1 MAQERRGARRRLA
14 ARFGLGGRVAAGV
27 AAALLLA
34 AVTLAVLTAGPGG
47 FVIERVASGEAAGA
61 GGPGSEGQVA
71 GEKDPDLVADEAQGA
86 EVDEPAA
93 DEAQGAGTDE
103 PAVLLVHVDGAVE
116 APGVYELEEGSRV
129 NDAVLAAGGLLD
141 EADTTALNLAAP
153 LADGQKVHVPVPG
166 EASVAAGE
174 GQSAAGQGGSGS
186 DLERAPVNINT
197 ADVATLDEL
206 PGVGE
211 ATALAIVEDREA
223 NGPFTSPEDLMR
235 VSGIGE
241 KKFAKLEAM
250 ICV

>member
-1 MAQERRGARRRLA
+1 MAQVRGRARGRLA

-27 AAALLLA
+27 AAALMLV
-34 AVTLAVLTAGPGG
+34 AVTLAALTAGSDGL
-47 FVIERVASGEAAGA
+47 VIERAASGEAVSTDDL
-61 GGPGSEGQVA
+61 GSKGQVT
-71 GEKDPDLVADEAQGA
+71 GQKDPEPVAVEAQGTKA
-86 EVDEPAA
+86 NEPV
-93 DEAQGAGTDE
+93 
-103 PAVLLVHVDGAVE
+103 VLLVHVDGAVE

-129 NDAVLAAGGLLD
+129 NDAVQAAGGLLD
-141 EADTTALNLAAP
+141 EADTTSLNLAAP
-153 LADGQKVHVPVPG
+153 LVDGQKVHVPVPG
-166 EASVAAGE
+166 EASVADGE
-174 GQSAAGQGGSGS
+174 GQSAAGRGNAGS

>member
-1 MAQERRGARRRLA
+1 M
-14 ARFGLGGRVAAGV
+14 AAGV

-34 AVTLAVLTAGPGG
+34 AVTLAALTAGPGG
-47 FVIERVASGEAAGA
+47 FVIERAASGEAVGA
-61 GGPGSEGQVA
+61 GEPGSEGQVT
-71 GEKDPDLVADEAQGA
+71 GEKDPD
-86 EVDEPAA
+86 PAA
-93 DEAQGAGTDE
+93 DEVQGAGVDE

-141 EADTTALNLAAP
+141 EADTTSLNLAAP

-174 GQSAAGQGGSGS
+174 GQPAAGQGGSGS

>member
-1 MAQERRGARRRLA
+1 M
-14 ARFGLGGRVAAGV
+14 AAGV

-34 AVTLAVLTAGPGG
+34 AVTLAALTAGPGG
-47 FVIERVASGEAAGA
+47 FVIERAASGEAVGA
-61 GGPGSEGQVA
+61 GEPGSEGQVT
-71 GEKDPDLVADEAQGA
+71 GEKDPD
-86 EVDEPAA
+86 PAA

-103 PAVLLVHVDGAVE
+103 PAADEVQGAGADEPAADEAQGEGADEPTVLLVHVDGAVE

-141 EADTTALNLAAP
+141 EADTTSLNLAAP

-174 GQSAAGQGGSGS
+174 GQPAAGQGGSGS

>member
-1 MAQERRGARRRLA
+1 M
-14 ARFGLGGRVAAGV
+14 AAGV

-34 AVTLAVLTAGPGG
+34 AVTLAALTAGPGG
-47 FVIERVASGEAAGA
+47 FVIERAASGEAVGA
-61 GGPGSEGQVA
+61 GEPGSEGQVT
-71 GEKDPDLVADEAQGA
+71 GEKDPD
-86 EVDEPAA
+86 PAA
-93 DEAQGAGTDE
+93 DEVQGAGVDE

-141 EADTTALNLAAP
+141 EADTTSLNLAAP
-153 LADGQKVHVPVPG
+153 LADGQKVHVSVPG

-174 GQSAAGQGGSGS
+174 GQPAAGQGGSGS